1 MIDYRL
7 LGPIEADV
15 DGRPLAIGG
24 RKQRALVAVLLLSAN
39 EPVSRD
45 CPAQRL

>member
-1 MIDYRL
+1 MIDDRL
-7 LGPIEADV
+7 LGPIEAGV
-15 DGRPLAIGG
+15 DGRRLEIGG
-24 RKQRALVAVLLLSAN
+24 RKQRALLAILLLSAN